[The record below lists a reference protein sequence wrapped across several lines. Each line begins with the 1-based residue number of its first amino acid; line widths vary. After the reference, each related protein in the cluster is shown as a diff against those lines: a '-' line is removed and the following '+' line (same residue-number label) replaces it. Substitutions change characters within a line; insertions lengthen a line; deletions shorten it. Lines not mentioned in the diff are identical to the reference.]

1 MQYKEQADLVD
12 LLNRNRVDT
21 GTHAWE
27 SYLSGP
33 GEQAPDSAFIPR
45 FVPLPNDT
53 TVASFAMPSELKN
66 INESRCAGPKTNPKR
81 DAFFAGPEREPPADF
96 RPHRQE
102 TSVQPHRHLH
112 GGALGGALLRSDAVG
127 GREKLR

>member
-27 SYLSGP
+27 SYLTGA

-66 INESRCAGPKTNPKR
+66 INESRCAGPDPQTPNPNPER
-81 DAFFAGPEREPPADF
+81 DPFRRAGP
-96 RPHRQE
+96 
-102 TSVQPHRHLH
+102 
-112 GGALGGALLRSDAVG
+112 
-127 GREKLR
+127 